1 MAEKSSGKK
10 VFEKM
15 FVKFEKRKD
24 EKFKVPEELKGGC
37 KHKKRCPIPCQKTL
51 ILRRNIDLLCS

>member
-24 EKFKVPEELKGGC
+24 EKFKVPEELKRGC
-37 KHKKRCPIPCQKTL
+37 KHKKRCPIPARKPSFSDET
-51 ILRRNIDLLCS
+51 